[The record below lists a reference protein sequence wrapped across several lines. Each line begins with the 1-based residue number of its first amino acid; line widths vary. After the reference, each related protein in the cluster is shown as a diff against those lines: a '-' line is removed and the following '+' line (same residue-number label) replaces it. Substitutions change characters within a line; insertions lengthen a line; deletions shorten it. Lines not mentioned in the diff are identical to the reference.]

1 MALRRLPTPLAAS
14 SVLDPVPPE
23 YRASKASLSEGFDS
37 SQAKLY
43 LYRLMDSELGDSSR
57 IARVLRVSHGLEGPA
72 EASAV
77 FSTVSNYADA
87 AKKWAQHLAQIKK
100 PESDVVALAAKF
112 LNSLQFVFWS
122 EYICSD
128 FGNLHPIRAALTLL
142 VNWAESLAEDD
153 RNGLRLDKYYEAPYQ
168 SLFSKYAAR
177 KENDKVLHLL
187 VRKKLGAFYFD
198 MGRVRDMKEVR
209 TEVARGLEEFLGGHP
224 LALTAQSEDAYVHLL
239 QGRLHDAH
247 EVWEKVAGIQ
257 DTVVPQKDRRELY
270 RTQFY
275 KGMAE

>member
-1 MALRRLPTPLAAS
+1 MLRNMFLFFLVHVLPFFESVKIFLKTQFDLS
-14 SVLDPVPPE
+14 SAP
-23 YRASKASLSEGFDS
+23 
-37 SQAKLY
+37 
-43 LYRLMDSELGDSSR
+43 
-57 IARVLRVSHGLEGPA
+57 
-72 EASAV
+72 
-77 FSTVSNYADA
+77 
-87 AKKWAQHLAQIKK
+87 
-100 PESDVVALAAKF
+100 
-112 LNSLQFVFWS
+112 
-122 EYICSD
+122 IC
-128 FGNLHPIRAALTLL
+128 PC
-142 VNWAESLAEDD
+142 
-153 RNGLRLDKYYEAPYQ
+153 
-168 SLFSKYAAR
+168 